1 MLENHCKM
9 NFSSFDANFDQ
20 DKAISKTWLY
30 DVSII
35 AAKLGYE

>member
-1 MLENHCKM
+1 M

-35 AAKLGYE
+35 AGCE